1 MASQKPDHGFV
12 KAFSDSRPALFAAL
26 CFQAEQVAGEKGYV
40 TSDDIRFEPTP
51 GHDRRILGAVFA
63 HLVRAGVLVKD
74 GYVSSGVASSH
85 RRPIGRFKL
94 AERRQAGA

>member
-1 MASQKPDHGFV
+1 MTQENHDHGFV
-12 KAFSDSRPALFAAL
+12 QAFGASRPALFAAL
-26 CFQAEQVAGEKGYV
+26 CFQAEQVAGEKGFV

-63 HLVRAGVLVKD
+63 HLVRAKVLVKD
-74 GYVSSGVASSH
+74 GYTTSQVASSH

-94 AERRQAGA
+94 AEGRKERA